1 MTDTEPEAPPGYA
14 PPSYDHN
21 LSDIGLPLY
30 GMADLAKPLVFSQ
43 FTTKQIHLSEQGE
56 ASTFLFKLETKPAPM
71 NMMSHKPEHRHGEKP
86 SLTQCAP
93 SITMIDSITLSTIA
107 AMNPHERQ
115 GVISYLIDSIYG
127 HFDMTMEALQNVV
140 RSPCSFLGSDA
151 SYHWRRE
158 GIMIDIGTLAFGSI
172 AEPLRFTL
180 FRSDKELTNE
190 NDTPSHWKKLFSK
203 HNLTER
209 AIARLEINLCS
220 NALKG
225 VLEPVDD
232 KWTSEEERAVVAMSA
247 MILVMDIRFRQ
258 FRHYLS
264 TFSFDGCPFAFF
276 EFILTKRLEQ
286 AKDKGCDAVDP
297 DNIALDYSNGSGFTP
312 DISKDDQNEFIQWL
326 TAEAHRIGLGVGCK
340 NCASLW
346 TDETRDAV
354 ISLFDFAVVEEC
366 DRYNECDKYEGF
378 IAQMK
383 PVFDIEY
390 TDATGGDCSIN
401 TKSASEICGNLNRLN
416 IDGVIKGCQ
425 LGVQVTQCRRLASDF
440 E

>member
-1 MTDTEPEAPPGYA
+1 
-14 PPSYDHN
+14 
-21 LSDIGLPLY
+21 
-30 GMADLAKPLVFSQ
+30 
-43 FTTKQIHLSEQGE
+43 
-56 ASTFLFKLETKPAPM
+56 
-71 NMMSHKPEHRHGEKP
+71 
-86 SLTQCAP
+86 
-93 SITMIDSITLSTIA
+93 
-107 AMNPHERQ
+107 MNPHERQ

-127 HFDMTMEALQNVV
+127 HFDMTMEAVQNVV

-158 GIMIDIGTLAFGSI
+158 GIMIDIGTLALGNV

-209 AIARLEINLCS
+209 AITRLEINLCS

-247 MILVMDIRFRQ
+247 MILVMDIRFFVVLSVAAIERGTSRDDFAAFAAIDNAIGNVYKGWEGENYID
-258 FRHYLS
+258 FRIPAVRDL
-264 TFSFDGCPFAFF
+264 
-276 EFILTKRLEQ
+276 LTKRLEL

-346 TDETRDAV
+346 TEETRDAV

-366 DRYNECDKYEGF
+366 DRYNECNKYEGF

-390 TDATGGDCSIN
+390 TDATGGDCGIN
-401 TKSASEICGNLNRLN
+401 TKSAREMCGNLNRLN

-425 LGVQVTQCRRLASDF
+425 LRAQVTQCRRLASDF